1 MIKQSDDKTNVSK
14 KKFNRT
20 KGNLMGAEILQN
32 NKKGSFK
39 NENAYF
45 LSDSQLINSDSK
57 KEKRILDTS
66 TVSNKKQKEM
76 KMSKFGEDHLNMP
89 THN

>member
-1 MIKQSDDKTNVSK
+1 
-14 KKFNRT
+14 
-20 KGNLMGAEILQN
+20 MGAEILQN
-32 NKKGSFK
+32 NKNGSFK

-66 TVSNKKQKEM
+66 TVSNTKQKEM
-76 KMSKFGEDHLNMP
+76 VAPFCKVFTQQVYARGTCTQESKGKENIHREHEDD
-89 THN
+89 